1 MKEAEAYRNYLETL
15 TPETLPQL
23 SQFVTPDVH
32 FIDPFNDVRGTDAL
46 RRVFEDM
53 FDSVKDVV
61 FQVDA
66 LALDKS
72 IALMSWQF
80 SGTLRGCSFKL
91 QGMSKV
97 LFTKDGRVSEH
108 VGHWDSASQFYM
120 RLPLIGSLL
129 SFVRRRISSP
139 GQT

>member
-1 MKEAEAYRNYLETL
+1 MKEADAYRNYLETL

-72 IALMSWQF
+72 TALMSWQF
-80 SGTLRGCSFKL
+80 SGTLRGRSFKL

-108 VGHWDSASQFYM
+108 VDHWDSASQFYM
-120 RLPLIGSLL
+120 RLPIIGSLL